1 MRVENVLSAEVKIQ
15 PAVVMR
21 KLIMCAN
28 IPASGQ
34 QPKWQSCSRKGFVIA
49 IVCWVALASQGICQA
64 VKPTLLVDVDHRHSV
79 SLNGDWHT
87 IVDPYATGLYSFH
100 GQKRTD
106 GFFMDRHY
114 SPAGPLVEYDFAKS
128 PVLRVPGDWNTQ
140 GSSLFYYE
148 GVLWYERKFEHQA
161 KPHTRSFLHI
171 AAANYRGSIW
181 VNTKAICEHEGGF
194 TPFDCEITDA
204 VKNGTNDVV
213 IAVDAARQQD
223 GIPTLQTDWWNYGGL
238 TRDVSLVDVPEQF
251 IDDYD
256 LHLNRRDRTEIDGW
270 VHVEGASPG
279 ATVHVAI
286 PEARLDTT
294 SKVDADGQARFKLLA
309 PNLQLWSVEH
319 PKLYRVQ
326 LTAAADTLEDEIGF
340 RTVEVKGTQI
350 LLNGRPVFLR
360 GICIHAEA
368 PYRTGRAYSS
378 QDVDTLF
385 GWVRELNANYVRL
398 AHYPHDKRMTR
409 AADKLGILVWSE
421 IPVYWAVE
429 FNNPQ
434 VLSKAQQQLQEMIR
448 RDRNNA
454 SVILWSIA
462 NETPNNVSR
471 TQFLK
476 TLAENVRELDGTRL
490 VTAALLVRSEG
501 MTKIIDDPLG
511 QYLDVLGANEYIG
524 WYERT
529 PESADTTTW
538 KISYDKPLII
548 SEFGGEARAG
558 FHGDLRQ
565 RWTEEY
571 QASLYQHQLN
581 MLSRIPQL
589 RGLSP
594 WILMDFRSPRRLL
607 PKIQDNFNRKG
618 LVSDQGQ
625 KKQAFYI
632 LQKAYREQTIGKAE

>member
-1 MRVENVLSAEVKIQ
+1 M
-15 PAVVMR
+15 
-21 KLIMCAN
+21 MCAK
-28 IPASGQ
+28 ISALTQ
-34 QPKWQSCSRKGFVIA
+34 QPRWMSCSRRSFATA
-49 IVCWVALASQGICQA
+49 IVFWAALASQGASQM
-64 VKPTLLVDVDHRHSV
+64 VKPILLVDVDHRKSV
-79 SLNGDWHT
+79 SLNGDWHA
-87 IVDPYATGLYSFH
+87 IVDPYNTGLYSFH

-106 GFFMDRHY
+106 GFFLDRQY
-114 SPAGPLVEYDFAKS
+114 SPTGPLVEYDFAKS

-140 GSSLFYYE
+140 RSSLFYYE
-148 GVLWYERKFEHQA
+148 GLVWYEDKFEYHA

-171 AAANYRGSIW
+171 GAANYRANIW

-194 TPFDCEITDA
+194 TPFDCEVTDA
-204 VKNGTNDVV
+204 VQSGTNDVV
-213 IAVDAARQQD
+213 IAVDDARHEN

-238 TRDVSLVDVPEQF
+238 TRDVSLVEVPEQF

-256 LHLNRRDRTEIDGW
+256 LHLDRRDRTKIEGW
-270 VHVEGASPG
+270 VHVDGANAG
-279 ATVHVAI
+279 ATVRVAI
-286 PEARLDTT
+286 PEAKLDATAM
-294 SKVDADGQARFKLLA
+294 VEVGGQAKFELRA
-309 PNLQLWSVEH
+309 PNLDLWSVEH

-326 LTAAADTLEDEIGF
+326 LTAGADTLEDEIGF

-350 LLNGRPVFLR
+350 LLNGQPVFLR

-368 PYRTGRAYSS
+368 PFRTGRAYSN

-385 GWVRELNANYVRL
+385 GWVRELSANYVRL

-421 IPVYWAVE
+421 IPVYWAID
-429 FNNPQ
+429 FDDPQ
-434 VLSKAQQQLQEMIR
+434 VLSKAQQQLREMIR

-462 NETPNNVSR
+462 NETPNNPAR

-476 TLAENVRELDGTRL
+476 TLVENVRELDGTRL
-490 VTAALLVRSEG
+490 VTAALLVRTEG

-524 WYERT
+524 WYEKT
-529 PESADTTTW
+529 PETADETTW
-538 KISYDKPLII
+538 KIAYQKPLIM
-548 SEFGGEARAG
+548 SEFGGEAQAG
-558 FHGDLRQ
+558 FHGDARQ

-571 QASLYQHQLN
+571 QASIYQHQLN
-581 MLSRIPQL
+581 MLNRIPQL

-607 PKIQDNFNRKG
+607 PEIQDNFNRKG

-625 KKQAFYI
+625 KKHAFYV